1 MVYINKFIF
10 MALWSLLYKLEKKI
24 EKFLQSQD
32 FSFALHFQVYLKEV
46 SFHFMLF
53 NYLTPNLPILIK
65 GAYFSSWTV

>member
-1 MVYINKFIF
+1 MVLNTSINLF
-10 MALWSLLYKLEKKI
+10 LWPFEVYCTNWKKKI
-24 EKFLQSQD
+24 GKFLQSQD

-65 GAYFSSWTV
+65 GAYFSS